1 MTREIDQLTIRVD
14 LNTPFSVIDRANAQ
28 SISEDTGNVNKTSS
42 DHGLW
47 VRVRRILLSITT

>member
-28 SISEDTGNVNKTSS
+28 SISEDTENLNKTSS

-47 VRVRRILLSITT
+47 VRVRRILLLITT

>member
-28 SISEDTGNVNKTSS
+28 NISEDTENLNKTSS
-42 DHGLW
+42 DHGLR
-47 VRVRRILLSITT
+47 VGVRRILFLIPT